1 MRGRFSWKLAVAAV
15 ALAALFTAAR
25 LLPLAEWFNAFQL
38 WVRGQGVLG
47 MALFLL
53 AYVAVT
59 LLMGPVW
66 LLTIGAGL
74 TWGLEVAL
82 PLVWASATLGA
93 AAAFLLGR
101 TLLRHRVEAAARNN
115 RTLGALDRAVGKKGW
130 KIVFLLRLS
139 PIVPFVF
146 SNYVYGLTSIR
157 FWPYVAASAF
167 GMLPLTVLYVAAG
180 AAGRTA
186 LVGAVPGGP
195 WKVAALAGGALLTIA
210 VTVYVMRI
218 AKRELAQARGT
229 NGTSSLK

>member
-1 MRGRFSWKLAVAAV
+1 MRGRFPWKLAVAAV
-15 ALAALFTAAR
+15 ALAALFAAAR
-25 LLPLAEWFNAFQL
+25 LLPLAEWLNAFQV

-59 LLMGPVW
+59 LLMGPAW

-74 TWGLEVAL
+74 TWGLDVAL

-101 TLLRHRVEAAARNN
+101 TFLRHRVEAAARKNL
-115 RTLGALDRAVGKKGW
+115 TLGALDRAVGKKGW

-139 PIVPFVF
+139 PIVPYVF

-167 GMLPLTVLYVAAG
+167 GMLPLTALYVAAG

-186 LVGAVPGGP
+186 LVGGPPGGP
-195 WKVAALAGGALLTIA
+195 WKIAALAGGALLTIA
-210 VTVYVMRI
+210 VTVWVTKI
-218 AKRELAQARGT
+218 AKKELAEARGAP
-229 NGTSSLK
+229 S